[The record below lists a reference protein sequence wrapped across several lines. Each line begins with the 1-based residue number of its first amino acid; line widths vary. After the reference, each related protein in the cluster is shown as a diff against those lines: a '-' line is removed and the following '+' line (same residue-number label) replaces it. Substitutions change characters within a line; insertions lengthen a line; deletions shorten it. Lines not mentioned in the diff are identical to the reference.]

1 MQEKYKNLTK
11 NTALFAIS
19 SFGTKILSFLIVP
32 LYTNILTTS
41 EYGIADIITTTGTLI
56 MYICTLDIGAGVL
69 RFVLDKKEDKE
80 NIFSFGARVLVYG
93 SIVAIFILSSIWI
106 LGIFDWPA
114 GYYIFTFFYF
124 FFSATYDVISRYL
137 RAVDKVK
144 DTAIAGLISSFGVIF
159 GNILFLLVFKIGMYG
174 YMIALIMGPLFGT
187 LYGVLKSELR
197 SVNFVKCTCDK
208 GLKSEILR
216 YCIPLIFNNLALW
229 INAFLDKYFIT
240 AMIGSSENGIYSVA
254 SKIPNILS
262 MCYVVFS
269 QAWTLSAIK
278 EFDKDDKDG
287 FFGNTYNLFNAMIC
301 IVCSGIILFNVPLAK
316 FLYAKDFFAA
326 WQYSSVLLISVMFNS
341 LTTFLGSLF
350 SAVKKSRTIMT
361 TTILSAVVN
370 TVLNAILIPSWGAL
384 GAAIATAVAYL
395 VMWAARLIKSREF
408 IKMRITIKTDILVYI
423 LLALQVF
430 FEHLEGHWYP
440 TQVAIVVA
448 IVLIHRK
455 YLGKIFSTIVRVG
468 KGKRSEIE

>member
-41 EYGIADIITTTGTLI
+41 EYGIADII
-56 MYICTLDIGAGVL
+56 CTLDIGAGVL

-93 SIVAIFILSSIWI
+93 SIVAIFILSFIWI

-144 DTAIAGLISSFGVIF
+144 
-159 GNILFLLVFKIGMYG
+159 LVFKIGMYG